1 MGMHFFDIYAMV
13 GLALVCVPVA
23 AWLGIARN
31 HYLTLTR
38 GAERVQV
45 CHSLTH
51 LLTHSCIHSLTS
63 PLPNNQTILTHL
75 ITH

>member
-45 CHSLTH
+45 CHSLTYS
-51 LLTHSCIHSLTS
+51 LTHASTHSL
-63 PLPNNQTILTHL
+63 PRYQTTKQSSLT
-75 ITH
+75 